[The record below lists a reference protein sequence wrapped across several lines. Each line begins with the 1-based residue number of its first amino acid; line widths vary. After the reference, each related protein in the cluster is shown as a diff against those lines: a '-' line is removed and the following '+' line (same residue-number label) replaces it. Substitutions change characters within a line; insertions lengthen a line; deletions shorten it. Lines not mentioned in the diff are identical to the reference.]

1 MTISTQPSVAQQVS
15 SMVKNNENTVIETS
29 HLCREF
35 GKGDTL
41 VKALSDANITI
52 ERGEFTAIIGPSGS
66 GKSTLLQLIGG
77 LDTASSGDVF
87 LDNKNISHMTGTEL
101 SDFRRDH
108 IGFIFQAYNL
118 IPVLSARENIEYIML
133 LQGVSATER
142 KKRVDTLMH
151 AVGLEGLG
159 DRRPAELSGGQQQRV
174 AVARAMVSQPSIIL
188 ADEPT
193 ANLDSKTGA
202 DLLDMMK
209 NLNEQ
214 QNMTF
219 VFSTHDP
226 KIMERARRI
235 IRLVDGCVVDDERKG

>member
-1 MTISTQPSVAQQVS
+1 MTTQVDITDVTNKVRASQ
-15 SMVKNNENTVIETS
+15 NTVIETT
-29 HLCREF
+29 HLSREF
-35 GKGDTL
+35 GQGDTL
-41 VKALSDANITI
+41 VKALTDANITI

-77 LDTASSGDVF
+77 LDNPSSGDVF
-87 LDNKNISHMTGTEL
+87 LDKKNINRMTGTEL

-133 LQGVSATER
+133 LQGVPTVER
-142 KKRVDTLMH
+142 DKRVDKLMH

-174 AVARAMVSQPSIIL
+174 AVARAMVSKPSIIL

-209 NLNEQ
+209 ELNEK

-226 KIMERARRI
+226 KIMERAKRI
-235 IRLVDGCVVDDERKG
+235 ISLVDGCIVADERRS

>member
-1 MTISTQPSVAQQVS
+1 
-15 SMVKNNENTVIETS
+15 
-29 HLCREF
+29 
-35 GKGDTL
+35 
-41 VKALSDANITI
+41 
-52 ERGEFTAIIGPSGS
+52 
-66 GKSTLLQLIGG
+66 
-77 LDTASSGDVF
+77 
-87 LDNKNISHMTGTEL
+87 MTGAEL

-133 LQGVSATER
+133 LQGVPATER
-142 KKRVDTLMH
+142 NKRVDNLMH

-174 AVARAMVSQPSIIL
+174 AVARAMVSKPSIIL

-209 NLNEQ
+209 ELNKK

-226 KIMERARRI
+226 KIMERAKRI
-235 IRLVDGCVVDDERKG
+235 LSLVDGCIVADERRS

>member
-1 MTISTQPSVAQQVS
+1 MTTQVDIAGVNNKATVS
-15 SMVKNNENTVIETS
+15 QNTVIETT

-35 GKGDTL
+35 GQGDTL
-41 VKALSDANITI
+41 VKALTDANITI

-77 LDTASSGDVF
+77 LDNSSSGDVF
-87 LDNKNISHMTGTEL
+87 LDNKNINRMTGTEL

-133 LQGVSATER
+133 LQGVPTAER
-142 KKRVDTLMH
+142 NKRVDKLMH

-174 AVARAMVSQPSIIL
+174 AVARAMVSKPSIIL

-209 NLNEQ
+209 ELNEK

-226 KIMERARRI
+226 KIMERAKRI
-235 IRLVDGCVVDDERKG
+235 IRLVDGCIVDDERRS